1 MARTTQARRL
11 EARKVVYATRH
22 EAGMQALKELVETR
36 KGELLTQ
43 LTTEQ
48 SQLEI
53 YRLQGRIAS
62 LDDLIE
68 TMTKPV
74 RDIPTGEN
82 TDG

>member
-1 MARTTQARRL
+1 
-11 EARKVVYATRH
+11 
-22 EAGMQALKELVETR
+22 MQALRELVEMR

-62 LDDLIE
+62 FDDLIE
-68 TMTKPV
+68 TMTKPI

-82 TDG
+82 TDA